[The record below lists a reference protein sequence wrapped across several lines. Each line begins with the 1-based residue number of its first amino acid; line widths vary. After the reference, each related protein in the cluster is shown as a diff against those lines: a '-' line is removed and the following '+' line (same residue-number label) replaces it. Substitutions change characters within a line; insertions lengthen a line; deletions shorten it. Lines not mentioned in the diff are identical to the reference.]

1 MISQNQFAT
10 FATLA
15 MSPSP
20 ISMPP
25 TISCGV
31 PEVMSISLTTPA
43 LATWAVT
50 ADPSE
55 ALALTVSL

>member
-1 MISQNQFAT
+1 MIQQTQFVT
-10 FATLA
+10 FVILA

-25 TISCGV
+25 TINCGV

-43 LATWAVT
+43 LAIWAVT
-50 ADPSE
+50 AEPSD
-55 ALALTVSL
+55 ALALTVRV